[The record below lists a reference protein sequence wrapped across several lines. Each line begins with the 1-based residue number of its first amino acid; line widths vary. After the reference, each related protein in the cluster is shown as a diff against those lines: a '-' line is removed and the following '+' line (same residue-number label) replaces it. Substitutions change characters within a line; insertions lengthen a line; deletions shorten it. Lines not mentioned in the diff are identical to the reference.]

1 MRLTGGEEQAL
12 ERKGKERK
20 GKERKGKGRKGKG
33 RTEGTEHWALDTG
46 PRQQAR
52 IITVRARYIKDYCTY
67 QDVYVRV
74 QYKHTLL

>member
-33 RTEGTEHWALDTG
+33 RTVGTEHWALDTG

-52 IITVRARYIKDYCTY
+52 IITVRARYIKDY
-67 QDVYVRV
+67 QDVYV
-74 QYKHTLL
+74 L